1 MSLTYFFQRCELIGA
16 TDCPIHLSRLG
27 RTRIISFM
35 HVDRTIV
42 NFLLSVGLGKM
53 EFGSYL
59 LWIPVGEWYDF
70 SNILLKQEET
80 RIISSR
86 DSSWIMVR
94 IFLHLFKEEETRIIS
109 SRKIIRWMVQ
119 IFLSVGLNTMG
130 LESYLLVIKI

>member
-1 MSLTYFFQRCELIGA
+1 
-16 TDCPIHLSRLG
+16 
-27 RTRIISFM
+27 M